1 MQPYP
6 SSGPPPEQ
14 PRRLPPR
21 PVQIATYFMIG
32 GAAVSLVN
40 GLLVI
45 FTVASYRTAIHHF
58 YPHLTDRQVR
68 AAAAAGVTISVVLA
82 VVEIGL
88 WLGLAWA
95 CRTGKNWGRVAGTV
109 LFALNTLML
118 VVPLVSRASSGI
130 FAHATVGTVLTAVV
144 WLAGLGAV
152 IMLWQ
157 RESSAYFTG

>member
-1 MQPYP
+1 V
-6 SSGPPPEQ
+6 
-14 PRRLPPR
+14 R
-21 PVQIATYFMIG
+21 IATYFMIG

-40 GLLVI
+40 GVLVVL
-45 FTVASYRTAIHHF
+45 TVASYRTAIHHA
-58 YPHLTDRQVR
+58 YPHYTAQQVR

-95 CRTGKNWGRVAGTV
+95 CRTGQNWSRVAGTV
-109 LFALNTLML
+109 LFALNTLLL
-118 VVPLVSRASSGI
+118 VVPLVTRGGSGL
-130 FAHATVGTVLTAVV
+130 FAHATIGTLLTAAV

-157 RESSAYFTG
+157 RESSTYFTG